1 MLVQPVV
8 TYRLETVD
16 SHMFESLQTNL
27 RQAFRTITGQARLT
41 EANMREG
48 LQLVRQALLEAD
60 VSFPVV
66 RQFMDRVTE
75 KALGQ
80 DVLESLK
87 AGDMLLHIVYQ
98 ELIALMSPADPSL
111 HLRDFTKIMMCG
123 LQGSGKTTTC
133 GKLARMLKQS
143 GHKPMLVAA
152 DLQRPAAI
160 HQLQVLAE
168 QIGVAVFADTASKD
182 PVDVCHRAVKQ
193 AQGQGCDVVIFDT
206 AGRLHI
212 DEELMGQLRR
222 VDAKVEP
229 HQCYLVVDGMTG
241 QDAVNSAKAFNE
253 ALELDGV
260 ILTKL
265 DGDARGGAVISVK
278 AVTGVPIKFLGTGEH
293 LQDLEPFRPEGMAS
307 RILGEGDLLE
317 VIRRAQTEIDQDE
330 MRRQEE
336 ALSRGEFTLDN
347 FRDMLAQ
354 TTKLGPLQK
363 VMSLLP
369 GMGAARE
376 MMKQMDAE
384 QDLKRLTG
392 IINSMTPAERRQ
404 PKQLID
410 QSRRRR
416 IAAGAGVQPHEVNE
430 LVKQFEPVK
439 EMMQKMATMGMR
451 DRMKMMREMQQ
462 QMASGGAGGLA
473 LAKKGTGKRLTS
485 AEKKKLKKEREKE
498 ARRKRRKGKD

>member
-1 MLVQPVV
+1 
-8 TYRLETVD
+8 
-16 SHMFESLQTNL
+16 MFESLQTNL
-27 RQAFRTITGQARLT
+27 KQAFRSITGQARLT
-41 EANMREG
+41 EANMRDG

-60 VSFPVV
+60 VSFGIV
-66 RQFMDRVTE
+66 RDFMERVTT

-80 DVLESLK
+80 DVLQSLK
-87 AGDMLLHIVYQ
+87 AGDMVLHIVYQ
-98 ELIALMSPADPSL
+98 ELVDLMSPADPSL

-133 GKLARMLKQS
+133 GKLARMLKQT
-143 GHKPMLVAA
+143 GRKPMLVAA

-160 HQLQVLAE
+160 HQLQVLGE
-168 QIGVAVFADTASKD
+168 QIGVPVFADLASKD

-193 AQGQGCDVVIFDT
+193 AQGQGCDVIIFDT

-212 DEELMGQLRR
+212 DDDLMGQLRR
-222 VDAKVEP
+222 IDSKVEP

-253 ALELDGV
+253 SLELDGV

-265 DGDARGGAVISVK
+265 DGDARGGAVLSVK

-317 VIRRAQTEIDQDE
+317 VVRRAQTEIDQDE
-330 MRRQEE
+330 MRKQEE
-336 ALSRGEFTLDN
+336 ALAKGEFTLDN
-347 FRDMLAQ
+347 FKDMLAQ

-363 VMSLLP
+363 VIGLLP
-369 GMGAARE
+369 GMGAAKE
-376 MMKQMDAE
+376 MMKQIDAE
-384 QDLKRLTG
+384 KDLGRLTG
-392 IINSMTPAERRQ
+392 IINSMTPAERRN
-404 PKQLID
+404 PKQVID

-439 EMMQKMATMGMR
+439 DMMTKMAGMGMR

-462 QMASGGAGGLA
+462 AMATGGPGGLA
-473 LAKKGTGKRLTS
+473 VSKKGTGKRLST
-485 AEKKKLKKEREKE
+485 AEKQKLKKQREKE
-498 ARRKRRKGKD
+498 ARRKRRGGS